1 MTATWTQVAEAAKT
15 AKNVTVR
22 GESLWGND
30 GTILSKNPKIALGY
44 VRTDWDAINCRA
56 TR

>member
-1 MTATWTQVAEAAKT
+1 MTTWTQVAEAAKT

-22 GESLWGND
+22 GEALWGND
-30 GTILSKNPKIALGY
+30 GTILSKNPKIAIGY
-44 VRTDWDAINCRA
+44 VQTDWDAINCRA

>member
-1 MTATWTQVAEAAKT
+1 MIPTWDQVAEAAKT

-30 GTILSKNPKIALGY
+30 GTKLSTNPYIAMGY
-44 VRTDWDAINCRA
+44 VKSDWDAIN
-56 TR
+56 